1 MTEPVNTTPH
11 YKNHEADEYAEKY
24 SADLVYEKYLI
35 EARHR
40 VCLDF
45 LKDKRSKSV
54 VEIGCGPSLLL
65 EHMDSSFD
73 FIQQWSIVEAS
84 MKYLQPAIDK
94 FGPQTQFGAQFSAFH
109 GYFEEVIE
117 SDAWNL
123 DDKYDAVVL
132 SGLIHETSEPE
143 LLLKAA
149 KCVLKPGGWCYVLV
163 PNGLS
168 FHRLLAVKMKL
179 VDDPS
184 ARSQRNELLG
194 QDVVYTPG
202 SLRALMDGV
211 GGFENFEY
219 VGHTLKLFTNTQSEL
234 IVDAFGADIAK
245 GLEELGKD
253 FHLNAAEFA
262 WIAQYQQKA

>member
-1 MTEPVNTTPH
+1 MTEPAKTTPH
-11 YKNHEADEYAEKY
+11 YKKYEANDYAEKY
-24 SADLVYEKYLI
+24 AADLKYENYLI
-35 EARHR
+35 AARHR

-45 LKDKRSKSV
+45 LKDKRPKSV

-65 EHMDSSFD
+65 EHTDSSFD
-73 FIQQWSIVEAS
+73 FIQQWTIVEAS
-84 MKYLQPAIDK
+84 MTYLQPAINK
-94 FGPQTQFGAQFSAFH
+94 YSLQTQFGAKFSAFN

-123 DDKYDAVVL
+123 EDKYDAVVL

-143 LLLKAA
+143 LMLEATKR
-149 KCVLKPGGWCYVLV
+149 VLKPGGWCYVLV

-179 VDDPS
+179 IDDPS
-184 ARSQRNELLG
+184 ATSQRNELLG
-194 QDVVYTPG
+194 QDIVYTPD
-202 SLRALMDGV
+202 SLRLLMDSV

-234 IVDAFGADIAK
+234 IVDAFGANFAK

-253 FHLNAAEFA
+253 FPQNAAEFA
-262 WIAQYQQKA
+262 WIAQYRQ